1 MTLQV
6 DFWQLLGFGLTL
18 LSGFAGIIFGAGRLI
33 ASQFQ
38 SRIDERFV
46 GQPYRHGWGLV
57 MDPEMPI
64 EEAQVE
70 GEQEEPAGQ

>member
-38 SRIDERFV
+38 SRIDERFDV
-46 GQPYRHGWGLV
+46 LQKAC
-57 MDPEMPI
+57 
-64 EEAQVE
+64 EA
-70 GEQEEPAGQ
+70 